1 MKLVTYLAA
10 GGPARAGALLRDD
23 RVLDL
28 EGAAEACGAR
38 LPATVLDL
46 LDLGANGMETAAR
59 VVAQAERGELPTLP
73 L

>member
-10 GGPARAGALLRDD
+10 GGPARAGALLPHD

-28 EGAAEACGAR
+28 AGAAEACGVM

-46 LDLGANGMETAAR
+46 LDLGANGLEIAASGR
-59 VVAQAERGELPTLP
+59 SR
-73 L
+73 